1 MTTVRIALD
10 SRAYDIR
17 IASGLLDSPDVFAAA
32 AARQATA
39 LIVSNTTVAPL
50 YAARLERSLAPH
62 FARVLHCVL
71 PDGEEYKTWDTL
83 NQIFTDLLRH
93 QCDRKTT
100 LFALGGGVIGD
111 MTGFAAASYMRGVPF
126 VQVPTTLLAQ
136 VDSSVGGKTAINHPL
151 GKNMIGA
158 FYQPRLVVADLSTLH
173 TLLQRELSAGMAE
186 VIKHAAIA
194 DVDFL
199 DWLEANI
206 DALMARDDA
215 ALAEAV
221 ARCCRIKAH
230 VVSQDETE
238 AGLRAILNFGH
249 TFGHA
254 IEAGMGY
261 GNWLH
266 GEAVGA
272 GMVLAADLS
281 VRLGLLPRQDAER
294 LARLIARAGLPVQAP
309 DLGAARWAEWMQVD
323 KKTEGGEVRFVL
335 LHGLGR
341 PVLRAAAMA
350 EAQASIAA
358 HVRAGLSPA
367 EHAA

>member
-1 MTTVRIALD
+1 
-10 SRAYDIR
+10 
-17 IASGLLDSPDVFAAA
+17 
-32 AARQATA
+32 
-39 LIVSNTTVAPL
+39 
-50 YAARLERSLAPH
+50 
-62 FARVLHCVL
+62 
-71 PDGEEYKTWDTL
+71 
-83 NQIFTDLLRH
+83 
-93 QCDRKTT
+93 
-100 LFALGGGVIGD
+100 
-111 MTGFAAASYMRGVPF
+111 
-126 VQVPTTLLAQ
+126 
-136 VDSSVGGKTAINHPL
+136 
-151 GKNMIGA
+151 
-158 FYQPRLVVADLSTLH
+158 
-173 TLLQRELSAGMAE
+173 
-186 VIKHAAIA
+186 
-194 DVDFL
+194 
-199 DWLEANI
+199 NI

>member
-1 MTTVRIALD
+1 MTTVRIALGD
-10 SRAYDIR
+10 RAYDIR
-17 IASGLLDSPDVFAAA
+17 IASGLLDDPAAFAAVA
-32 AARQATA
+32 APRATA
-39 LIVSNTTVAPL
+39 LIVTNTTVGPL
-50 YAARLERSLAPH
+50 YAARLAASLAPH
-62 FARVLHCVL
+62 FARVLECVL
-71 PDGEEYKTWDTL
+71 PDGEEYKDWSTL
-83 NQIFTDLLRH
+83 NRIFDALLCH

-111 MTGFAAASYMRGVPF
+111 MTGFAAASFMRGVPF

-158 FYQPRLVVADLSTLH
+158 FYQPRLVVADLATLH
-173 TLLQRELSAGMAE
+173 TLAQRELAAGMAE

-199 DWLEANI
+199 AWLESHV
-206 DALMARDDA
+206 DALMARDDR

-221 ARCCRIKAH
+221 ARCCRIKSD
-230 VVSQDETE
+230 VVAQDETE

-266 GEAVGA
+266 GEGVGA

-281 VRLGLLPRQDAER
+281 VRLGLLAAADAQR
-294 LARLIARAGLPVQAP
+294 LERLIARTGLPVRAP
-309 DLGAARWAEWMQVD
+309 DLGAGRYAELMQVD
-323 KKTEGGEVRFVL
+323 KKAEAGEVRFVL
-335 LHGLGR
+335 LHGFGR
-341 PVLRAAAMA
+341 PVLRAAPADA
-350 EAQASIAA
+350 VRASIAA
-358 HVRAGLSPA
+358 HLQRPDA
-367 EHAA
+367 